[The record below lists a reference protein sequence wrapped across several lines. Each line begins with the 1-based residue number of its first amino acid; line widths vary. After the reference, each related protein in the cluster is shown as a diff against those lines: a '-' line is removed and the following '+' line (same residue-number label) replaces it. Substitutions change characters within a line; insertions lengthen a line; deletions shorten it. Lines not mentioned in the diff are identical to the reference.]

1 MSKIEEKVE
10 ELVTKPINELCYR
23 VYDVM
28 YVKEGKD
35 NYLRI
40 FIDTDKK
47 EGISLNDC
55 ETVNNGITD
64 FLDEKNFIKS
74 QYFLEISSPGIERR
88 IRDDEQ
94 LEQNLN
100 SKVEVHLYKAI
111 EKEKTII
118 GILEKFD
125 DNTVTIKKSDEKEI
139 IIEKNNI
146 TNMKTVF
153 NWEEN

>member
-1 MSKIEEKVE
+1 MTALETKIKEAIEPII
-10 ELVTKPINELCYR
+10 TKLNYKI
-23 VYDVM
+23 YDVI
-28 YVKEGKD
+28 YEKEGKD

-146 TNMKTVF
+146 TNLKTVF
-153 NWEEN
+153 NRDEN

>member
-1 MSKIEEKVE
+1 MTALETKIKEAIEPII
-10 ELVTKPINELCYR
+10 TKLNYKI
-23 VYDVM
+23 YDVI
-28 YVKEGKD
+28 YEKEGKD

-40 FIDTDKK
+40 FIDTDEK

>member
-1 MSKIEEKVE
+1 MTALETKIKEAIEPII
-10 ELVTKPINELCYR
+10 TKLNYKI
-23 VYDVM
+23 YDVI
-28 YVKEGKD
+28 YEKEGKD

-55 ETVNNGITD
+55 ETVNNVITD

>member
-1 MSKIEEKVE
+1 MTALETKIKEAIE
-10 ELVTKPINELCYR
+10 PIITNLNYKI
-23 VYDVM
+23 YDVI
-28 YVKEGKD
+28 YEKEGKD

-55 ETVNNGITD
+55 EIVNNGITD
-64 FLDEKNFIKS
+64 FLDEENFIKS

-153 NWEEN
+153 DWEEN

>member
-1 MSKIEEKVE
+1 MTALETKIKEAIEPII
-10 ELVTKPINELCYR
+10 TKLNYKI
-23 VYDVM
+23 YDVI
-28 YVKEGKD
+28 YEKEGKD

-40 FIDTDKK
+40 CIDTDKK
-47 EGISLNDC
+47 EGMSLNDC

-100 SKVEVHLYKAI
+100 SKVEVH
-111 EKEKTII
+111 
-118 GILEKFD
+118 
-125 DNTVTIKKSDEKEI
+125 
-139 IIEKNNI
+139 
-146 TNMKTVF
+146 
-153 NWEEN
+153 

>member
-1 MSKIEEKVE
+1 MTALETKIKEAIEPII
-10 ELVTKPINELCYR
+10 TKLNYKI
-23 VYDVM
+23 YDVI
-28 YVKEGKD
+28 YEKEGKD

-55 ETVNNGITD
+55 ETVNNAITD

>member
-1 MSKIEEKVE
+1 MTALETKIKEAIEPII
-10 ELVTKPINELCYR
+10 TKLNYKI
-23 VYDVM
+23 YDVI
-28 YVKEGKD
+28 YEKEGKD

-47 EGISLNDC
+47 EEISLNDC

>member
-1 MSKIEEKVE
+1 MTALETKIKEAIEPII
-10 ELVTKPINELCYR
+10 TKLNYKI
-23 VYDVM
+23 YDVI
-28 YVKEGKD
+28 YEKEGKD

-47 EGISLNDC
+47 EGIGLNDC

>member
-1 MSKIEEKVE
+1 MTALETKIKEAIE
-10 ELVTKPINELCYR
+10 PIITNLNYKI
-23 VYDVM
+23 YDVI
-28 YVKEGKD
+28 YEKEGKD

-47 EGISLNDC
+47 EEISLNDC
-55 ETVNNGITD
+55 EIVNNGITD

-153 NWEEN
+153 DWEEN

>member
-1 MSKIEEKVE
+1 MTALETKIKEAIEPII
-10 ELVTKPINELCYR
+10 TKLNYKI
-23 VYDVM
+23 YDVI
-28 YVKEGKD
+28 YE
-35 NYLRI
+35 
-40 FIDTDKK
+40 K

>member
-1 MSKIEEKVE
+1 MTALETKIKEAIE
-10 ELVTKPINELCYR
+10 PIITNLNYKI
-23 VYDVM
+23 YDVI
-28 YVKEGKD
+28 YEKEGKD

-40 FIDTDKK
+40 FIETDKK

-55 ETVNNGITD
+55 EIVNNGITD

-153 NWEEN
+153 DWEEN

>member
-1 MSKIEEKVE
+1 MTALETKIKEAIE
-10 ELVTKPINELCYR
+10 PIITNLNYKI
-23 VYDVM
+23 YDVI
-28 YVKEGKD
+28 YEKEGKD

-55 ETVNNGITD
+55 EIVNNGITD

-118 GILEKFD
+118 GILKKFD
-125 DNTVTIKKSDEKEI
+125 DNTVTIKKLDEKEI

-153 NWEEN
+153 DWEEN

>member
-1 MSKIEEKVE
+1 MTALETKIKEAIE
-10 ELVTKPINELCYR
+10 PIITNLNYKI
-23 VYDVM
+23 YDVI
-28 YVKEGKD
+28 YEKEGKD

-55 ETVNNGITD
+55 EIVNNGITD

-125 DNTVTIKKSDEKEI
+125 DNTVTIKKSDEKKI

-153 NWEEN
+153 DWEEN